1 MNKGIIN
8 GKKVV
13 LALGRCVMTAG
24 VAEVLSRAEVA
35 GLLAAQA
42 TGDWG
47 VTCAADAALNDAAV
61 ITGEDRVVSVHETRA
76 GRVFVITEWDRSV
89 TTVLLPS
96 EY

>member
-1 MNKGIIN
+1 MNMGIKN

-13 LALGRCVMTAG
+13 LALGHCVMTAG
-24 VAEVLSRAEVA
+24 VAGLLSRAEVA
-35 GLLAAQA
+35 GLLVAQA

-47 VTCAADAALNDAAV
+47 ATCAEDAAMNDEAV
-61 ITGEDRVVSVHETRA
+61 RTGEDRVVSVHETRV
-76 GRVFVITEWDRSV
+76 GKVFVITEWDRSV

>member
-1 MNKGIIN
+1 MNTGIKN

-13 LALGRCVMTAG
+13 LALGHCVMTAG
-24 VAEVLSRAEVA
+24 VAGLLSRAEVA
-35 GLLAAQA
+35 GLLVAQA

-47 VTCAADAALNDAAV
+47 ATCAEDAAMNDEAV
-61 ITGEDRVVSVHETRA
+61 RTGEDRVVSVHETRV
-76 GRVFVITEWDRSV
+76 GKVFVITEWDRSV

>member
-1 MNKGIIN
+1 MNMGIKN

-13 LALGRCVMTAG
+13 LTLGHCVMTAG
-24 VAEVLSRAEVA
+24 VAELLSRAEVA
-35 GLLAAQA
+35 GLLVAQA

-47 VTCAADAALNDAAV
+47 ATCAEDAAMNDEAV
-61 ITGEDRVVSVHETRA
+61 RTGKDRVVSAHETRA

>member
-1 MNKGIIN
+1 MNMGIKN

-13 LALGRCVMTAG
+13 LALGHCVMTAG

-35 GLLAAQA
+35 GLLVAQA

-47 VTCAADAALNDAAV
+47 VTCAEDAAMNDEAV
-61 ITGEDRVVSVHETRA
+61 RTGEDRVVSVHETRA